1 LGKGFI
7 THANPNAAIKCYSN
21 SIIQQP
27 AHKNPNAAIKCYSNS
42 IIQQLPTPSSS
53 NLPIKTQTQPS
64 SAIPTSSSSGF
75 VTQTQPSSAIPTPSS
90 SNLPHRSN

>member
-1 LGKGFI
+1 MRFYYLRFLGKGLVTHVNPKAAI
-7 THANPNAAIKCYSN
+7 KCYSNSIVQQPAHANPNAAIKCYSN

-53 NLPIKTQTQPS
+53 NLPIKT
-64 SAIPTSSSSGF
+64 
-75 VTQTQPSSAIPTPSS
+75 
-90 SNLPHRSN
+90 